1 MINRRDWLKRI
12 AGGVL
17 AGGMRL
23 RRGSAASLPFERPA
37 PLENPAGG
45 CPLALKDYQPKS
57 MLHTVETP
65 VSRARFPVTDVHTH
79 LSFVAGHKNGVFPSA
94 SESACGLNPT
104 TRFERWI
111 GRTSASWSISPEA

>member
-17 AGGMRL
+17 AGGMRAG
-23 RRGSAASLPFERPA
+23 RGSAAGL
-37 PLENPAGG
+37 PLENPAAD

>member
-1 MINRRDWLKRI
+1 MINRRDWLQRI

-57 MLHTVETP
+57 MLASHGGDP
-65 VSRARFPVTDVHTH
+65 CIPRA
-79 LSFVAGHKNGVFPSA
+79 LSSD
-94 SESACGLNPT
+94 
-104 TRFERWI
+104 
-111 GRTSASWSISPEA
+111 